1 MNEKK
6 EKEQS
11 FTEIEYKGNVFREF
25 LELIVKNKKYWMLP
39 LILVILLLALL
50 IIFGETVATPFI
62 YTLF

>member
-6 EKEQS
+6 DKKQS
-11 FTEIEYKGNVFREF
+11 FSEIEYKGNLFREF

-39 LILVILLLALL
+39 LILIVLLLALL

>member
-6 EKEQS
+6 DEKQS
-11 FTEIEYKGNVFREF
+11 FSEIEYKGSAAREF
-25 LELIVKNKKYWMLP
+25 LELIIRNKKYWMFPLLLII
-39 LILVILLLALL
+39 LILAFL